1 MSERRTNADERDGS
15 GLTEVQRRLRFV
27 LPLAVF
33 IVVIDTTIMNVSIG
47 ALVDDLDTDIGGVQ
61 SAIALYSLV
70 MASFLLT
77 GAKLG
82 DILGRRRAFAGGLV
96 LYGIGSA
103 GTALSVDLTTL
114 IIFWSVIEGLGA
126 ALLFP
131 TVQALV
137 RTHFDG
143 LQRAKLYALIGSTV
157 GAGAAVGPVVGGV
170 LTTLLTWRVAFV
182 LEVVVVLVALVQIR
196 HVPTRMAGVERPK
209 FDPVGSLL
217 SVVGFGSIIIGILT
231 GSRSGQGVV
240 WPLVLAGLF
249 LVAVL
254 VWWVRRRER
263 RGGSPVFRAS
273 LLTISDFRA
282 GVLLT
287 LLQQF
292 VIGGFLLI
300 TPIFVQLVL
309 EYSALQSGLVILP
322 LSLSMFVT
330 SNQVPRIQDRFRSRS
345 LLQFGIVL
353 MVCGI
358 AGVWFAIQPRTGALP
373 LVPGL
378 FLIGVGLGFAISQL
392 NNLILSAVSVDEASE
407 AGGINTTASQ
417 FGISLGTALAG
428 TVMLLGFTTNF
439 SARADESKVLTPVE
453 RQIVADAL
461 EEDARIISNTELEEL
476 LEENPSDP
484 AYRREVL
491 RINTEARP
499 DALRLALIGP
509 LVAGLIGLG
518 VSTRLPENP
527 ADDTDRDDRPTA

>member
-1 MSERRTNADERDGS
+1 MDSPT
-15 GLTEVQRRLRFV
+15 GLTEAQRRLRLV
-27 LPLAVF
+27 LPLAIF

-47 ALVDDLDTDIGGVQ
+47 AVVDDLDTDIGGVQ

-103 GTALSVDLTTL
+103 GTALSFNLTSL
-114 IIFWSVIEGLGA
+114 IFFWSVVEGLGA

-143 LQRAKLYALIGSTV
+143 LDRAKLYALIGSTV

-170 LTTLLTWRVAFV
+170 LTTLLSWRIAFV
-182 LEVVVVLVALVQIR
+182 LEVVVVIVALLQIR
-196 HVPTRMAGVERPK
+196 HVPARMAGVERPR

-217 SVVGFGSIIIGILT
+217 SVFGFGSVIIGILA
-231 GSRSGQGVV
+231 GSRSGEGVI
-240 WPLVLAGLF
+240 WPLLGAGLVLIAA
-249 LVAVL
+249 LVA
-254 VWWVRRRER
+254 WVRFREQ

-273 LLTISDFRA
+273 LLRIKDFRY
-282 GVLLT
+282 GVILT
-287 LLQQF
+287 VLQQF

-330 SNQVPRIQDRFRSRS
+330 SNQVPRVQERFHSRS

-353 MVCGI
+353 MLCGI
-358 AGVWFAIQPRTGALP
+358 AEVAIALRPRVGALP
-373 LVPGL
+373 IVPGL
-378 FLIGVGLGFAISQL
+378 FLIGVGLGCVISQL
-392 NNLILSAVSVDEASE
+392 NNLILSSVSVDEASE

-417 FGISLGTALAG
+417 FGMSLGTALAG
-428 TVMLLGFTTNF
+428 TVMLMGFTANF
-439 SARADESKVLTPVE
+439 NDLAEDSDVLTPAE
-453 RQIVADAL
+453 QQEVADAL
-461 EEDARIISNTELEEL
+461 ITDARIISNSELREL
-476 LEENPSDP
+476 LEENPSD
-484 AYRREVL
+484 RDFREELL
-491 RINTEARP
+491 RINSEASP
-499 DALRLALIGP
+499 AALRLAL
-509 LVAGLIGLG
+509 LASLAAGLIGLG
-518 VSTRLPENP
+518 VSTRLPRDP
-527 ADDTDRDDRPTA
+527 ADDSIGAADGP

>member
-1 MSERRTNADERDGS
+1 MGDDAPPE
-15 GLTEVQRRLRFV
+15 GLTEVQRRLRLV
-27 LPLAVF
+27 LPLAIF

-47 ALVDDLDTDIGGVQ
+47 AVVDDLDTDIGGVQ

-96 LYGIGSA
+96 LYGIGST
-103 GTALSVDLTTL
+103 GTALSFNLTSL
-114 IIFWSVIEGLGA
+114 IVFWSVLEGLGA

-143 LQRAKLYALIGSTV
+143 LERAKLYALIGSTV

-170 LTTLLTWRVAFV
+170 LTTLLTWRLAFV
-182 LEVVVVLVALVQIR
+182 LEVVVVVVALVQIR
-196 HVPTRMAGVERPK
+196 HVPARMAGVERPR

-217 SVVGFGSIIIGILT
+217 SVLGFGCVIVGILA
-231 GSRSGQGVV
+231 GSRSGQGVI
-240 WPLVLAGLF
+240 WPLVVAGL
-249 LVAVL
+249 VL
-254 VWWVRRRER
+254 VVLLVVWVRARER
-263 RGGSPVFRAS
+263 RGATPVFRAG
-273 LLTISDFRA
+273 LLTIPDFRY
-282 GVLLT
+282 GVILT
-287 LLQQF
+287 VLQQF

-330 SNQVPRIQDRFRSRS
+330 SNQVPRIQGRFDSRS

-353 MVCGI
+353 MLCGI
-358 AGVWFAIQPRTGALP
+358 AGVALALRPRVGALP
-373 LVPGL
+373 IVPGL
-378 FLIGVGLGFAISQL
+378 FLIGVGLGFVISQL
-392 NNLILSAVSVDEASE
+392 NNLILSSVSVDEASE

-417 FGISLGTALAG
+417 FGMSLGTAMAG
-428 TVMLLGFTTNF
+428 TVMLLGFTANF
-439 SARADESKVLTPVE
+439 ASLADDSTLLLPSEQET
-453 RQIVADAL
+453 VAEAL
-461 EEDARIISNTELEEL
+461 VTDARIMSNTELLEL

-484 AYRREVL
+484 AYREELL

-499 DALRLALIGP
+499 DALRLALVGT
-509 LVAGLIGLG
+509 LVAGVVGLG
-518 VSTRLPENP
+518 VSTRLPRNP
-527 ADDTDRDDRPTA
+527 AVDEPVPA

>member
-1 MSERRTNADERDGS
+1 MATEPNDA
-15 GLTEVQRRLRFV
+15 GLTEVQRRLRLV

-103 GTALSVDLTTL
+103 GTALSFDLRTL

-143 LQRAKLYALIGSTV
+143 LDRAKLYALIGSTI

-170 LTTLLTWRVAFV
+170 LTTLLSWRVAFV
-182 LEVVVVLVALVQIR
+182 LEVLVVIIALVQIR
-196 HVPTRMAGVERPK
+196 HVPPRMAGVERPK
-209 FDPVGSLL
+209 FDPIGSLL
-217 SVVGFGSIIIGILT
+217 SVVGFGSVIVGILA
-231 GSRSGQGVV
+231 GSRSGQGVI
-240 WPLVLAGLF
+240 WPLLVVGLALIA
-249 LVAVL
+249 LL
-254 VWWVRRRER
+254 TLWVRRRER
-263 RGGSPVFRAS
+263 RGGTPVFRAS
-273 LLTISDFRA
+273 LLTIRDFRT

-358 AGVWFAIQPRTGALP
+358 AGVWFAIRPDAGALP

-417 FGISLGTALAG
+417 FGVSLGTALAG
-428 TVMLLGFTTNF
+428 TVMLLGFTANF
-439 SARADESKVLTPVE
+439 SARADESNVLTPVE
-453 RQIVADAL
+453 RETVADAL
-461 EEDARIISNTELEEL
+461 EEDARIISNTELREL

-484 AYRREVL
+484 AYRREL
-491 RINTEARP
+491 IRINTEARP

-509 LVAGLIGLG
+509 LIAGLVGLG

-527 ADDTDRDDRPTA
+527 ADDTDGDDGASA

>member
-1 MSERRTNADERDGS
+1 MDDEPQPS
-15 GLTEVQRRLRFV
+15 GLTEVQRRLRLV
-27 LPLAVF
+27 LPLAIF

-47 ALVDDLDTDIGGVQ
+47 AVVDDLDTDIGGVQ

-96 LYGIGSA
+96 LYGIGST
-103 GTALSVDLTTL
+103 GTALAFDLRSL
-114 IIFWSVIEGLGA
+114 IVFWSVIEGLGA

-137 RTHFDG
+137 RTHFEG
-143 LQRAKLYALIGSTV
+143 LERVKLYALIGSTV

-170 LTTLLTWRVAFV
+170 LTTLLTWRMAFV
-182 LEVVVVLVALVQIR
+182 LEVVVVVVIIALVQIR
-196 HVPTRMAGVERPK
+196 HVPARMAGVERPR

-217 SVVGFGSIIIGILT
+217 SVFGFGSVIIGILA
-231 GSRSGQGVV
+231 GSRSGQGVT
-240 WPLVLAGLF
+240 WPLVGGGLF
-249 LVAVL
+249 LVASL
-254 VWWVRRRER
+254 VVWVRFRER
-263 RGGSPVFRAS
+263 RGSSSVFRAS
-273 LLTISDFRA
+273 LFKIKDFRY
-282 GVLLT
+282 GVVLT

-322 LSLSMFVT
+322 LSLSMFLT
-330 SNQVPRIQDRFRSRS
+330 SNQVPRLQGRFHSRS

-353 MVCGI
+353 MLCGI
-358 AGVWFAIQPRTGALP
+358 AEVAFALRPGVGALP
-373 LVPGL
+373 IVPGL
-378 FLIGVGLGFAISQL
+378 FLIGVGLGFVISQL

-417 FGISLGTALAG
+417 FGMSLGTAMAG
-428 TVMLLGFTTNF
+428 TVMLLGFTANF
-439 SARADESKVLTPVE
+439 GELAEESKVLTPVE
-453 RQIVADAL
+453 QELVADAL
-461 EEDARIISNTELEEL
+461 VSDARIISNTELLEL
-476 LEENPSDP
+476 LEENPSDL
-484 AYRREVL
+484 AYREELL
-491 RINTEARP
+491 RINSEASPR
-499 DALRLALIGP
+499 ALRLALLGT

-518 VSTRLPENP
+518 VSTRLPKNP
-527 ADDTDRDDRPTA
+527 AEDATIDA